1 MGIKMI
7 VAVAA
12 LLLARTSIAAVST
25 ATDSDMDIVIE
36 NDNVRAALTAY
47 QDYIDENVSFGKEL
61 ADMGVAPN
69 ICALI
74 YLDDD
79 EIPECCVM
87 GYWGAYYLLRYRD
100 GEVLDYYPGLG
111 SNHCKYQEKTGRF
124 CYICLPGSNTTYI
137 FLELSDNEEGFLE
150 TGSANYWREG
160 KRSEYS
166 TDGEN
171 ANETAYEDY
180 IASFGTYE
188 SMPELSET
196 VMDAYKDLLER

>member
-7 VAVAA
+7 AAVAA
-12 LLLARTSIAAVST
+12 FLLARTSVAAVGS
-25 ATDSDMDIVIE
+25 AADSDMDIVIE

-61 ADMGVAPN
+61 SDMGVDPG

-87 GYWGAYYLLRYRD
+87 GYWGAYYMLCYRD
-100 GEVLDYYPGLG
+100 GDVLEYYPGFG
-111 SNHCKYQEKTGRF
+111 SNHCKYQEKTGRL
-124 CYICLPGSNTTYI
+124 CYICLPGSLTLYI
-137 FLELSDNEEGFLE
+137 FLELSDNEEGFVE
-150 TGSANYWREG
+150 IGSALHSQDR
-160 KRSEYS
+160 KQSSYS
-166 TDGEN
+166 IGGET
-171 ANETAYEDY
+171 ASETAYEDY
-180 IASFGTYE
+180 IASFGNFE

-196 VMDAYKDLLER
+196 VLDAYKALLAR

>member
-1 MGIKMI
+1 MGIKTI

-12 LLLARTSIAAVST
+12 FLLTSASVSAVNS
-25 ATDSDMDIVIE
+25 ATDSDTDIVIE
-36 NDNVRAALTAY
+36 NDNVKAALTAY

-61 ADMGVAPN
+61 EDMGVDPN

-87 GYWGAYYLLRYRD
+87 GYWGAYYLLCYRD
-100 GEVLDYYPGLG
+100 GVVLDYYPGFG

-124 CYICLPGSNTTYI
+124 CYICLPGSLTIYE
-137 FLELSDNEEGFLE
+137 FLELSDNDEGFVE
-150 TGSANYWREG
+150 IGSAHYSQEG
-160 KRSEYS
+160 KRLSYS
-166 TDGEN
+166 IGGES
-171 ANETAYEDY
+171 ASETAYEDY
-180 IASFGTYE
+180 IASFGEFE

-196 VMDAYKDLLER
+196 VLDAYKDLLAR